1 MWRLNELFGVAQAHP
16 AERLSCLALERL
28 DEVAAGTRER
38 LERNRS
44 LANAFFASRADL
56 ACARMLHG
64 ITAFPRFLSG
74 DPEALDALLRER
86 FDTSIVPGRW
96 FEAPDRFRIG
106 IGGPTELV
114 EEGLERLGAG
124 LDAFA

>member
-1 MWRLNELFGVAQAHP
+1 MNCSGSPRPIRPSGCP
-16 AERLSCLALERL
+16 ASPSRRL

-38 LERNRS
+38 LERNRA
-44 LANAFFASRADL
+44 LANAFFAGRSDL
-56 ACARMLHG
+56 ACAPMKHG
-64 ITAFPRFLSG
+64 ITAFPAPSQG

-106 IGGPTELV
+106 IGGPTDLV
-114 EEGLERLGAG
+114 EEGLRRLGAG
-124 LDAFA
+124 LDALA

>member
-1 MWRLNELFGVAQAHP
+1 
-16 AERLSCLALERL
+16 LSCLALERL
-28 DEVAAGTRER
+28 DQVAAGTRER
-38 LERNRS
+38 LERNRA
-44 LANAFFASRADL
+44 LANAFFAGRSDL
-56 ACARMLHG
+56 ACAPIRHG
-64 ITAFPRFLSG
+64 ITAFPRLLSG

-86 FDTSIVPGRW
+86 FDTGIVPGRW

-114 EEGLERLGAG
+114 EEGLHRLGAG